1 MAAFPRYAI
10 YFTPPRDDRVCR
22 FGAAV
27 LGYDA
32 FTGQTQS
39 FPVSL
44 TDACRDWHDLTEDAR
59 KYGFHAT
66 LKAPFTLAT
75 GRDERDLINACGIF
89 SSAPQAIAT
98 IAPVVR
104 PIGDFI
110 ALVPETQPA
119 ALTTFAQA
127 CVEAFDDL
135 RAPLTEAD
143 RARRNPEQLTPRQRA
158 NLDRWGYPYVLDDFR
173 FHMTLTGRVPEARRA
188 GIVDLLR
195 EQFAA
200 ERVETLT
207 IDRIALFRQDAA
219 TSRFRIIAEHPLH
232 SATA

>member
-10 YFTPPRDDRVCR
+10 YFTPPRGDRVCR

-32 FTGQTQS
+32 LTGQTQP
-39 FPVSL
+39 FPVPL
-44 TDACRDWHDLTEDAR
+44 IDACHDWHDLTEDAR

-66 LKAPFTLAT
+66 LKAPFTLAD
-75 GRDERDLINACGIF
+75 GRDERDLIDACGVF

-98 IAPVVR
+98 IVPVVR

-110 ALVPETQPA
+110 ALMPETQPPALA
-119 ALTTFAQA
+119 AFAQA
-127 CVEAFDDL
+127 CVEAFDDF

-143 RARRNPEQLTPRQRA
+143 RSRRNPEQLTPRQRA

-173 FHMTLTGRVPEARRA
+173 FHMTLTGRVPDARRA

-207 IDRIALFRQDAA
+207 IDRIALFRQEEA
-219 TSRFRIIAEHPLH
+219 TSRFRIIAEQPLH
-232 SATA
+232 TATA